1 MLILSNEHDGH
12 NANRRVSET
21 LVLLDQQ
28 GLQHEVMPFEATE
41 QFAAELPNATSVIL
55 FRVPALP
62 SVLRCIIAA
71 RQLGVPVYYHSD
83 AALLDPGD
91 APDIAAFRGLLTSDL
106 YDDLRFG
113 MPLFRAAARLC
124 DFGIAPT
131 GRLANTLRPL
141 VQSGRTFVIKDAFP
155 EKTQAA
161 HTPPGGERPNLR
173 LFLRVATLTFLDAA
187 PNTIV
192 MQLLAVLQRRPEVEF
207 YVSGA
212 LHLDRQFDLC
222 GGRIHHIR
230 LGGAAGDYL
239 PYLAASDVN
248 LVVRCATLD
257 DEYLAEISWSEAAAY
272 AVPSLMFMP
281 AGILPELRHEE
292 NVLRAA
298 EASCWAAA
306 LERLLGDWDLRK
318 RVATQARRD
327 ASILHASAQN
337 ARALNYALAEGQKLA
352 RTI

>member
-1 MLILSNEHDGH
+1 MS
-12 NANRRVSET
+12 
-21 LVLLDQQ
+21 
-28 GLQHEVMPFEATE
+28 FEATE
-41 QFAAELPNATSVIL
+41 QFAAELANATSVIL

-62 SVLRCIIAA
+62 SALRCIIAA

-83 AALLDPGD
+83 AALLDTGE
-91 APDIAAFRGLLTSDL
+91 APDIAAFRGLLTGDI

-113 MPLFRAAARLC
+113 IPLYRAAARLC

-131 GRLANTLRPL
+131 GRLAETLRPL
-141 VQSGRTFVIKDAFP
+141 VQSGRCFVIRDALP

-161 HTPPGGERPNLR
+161 HTPLARERLSFR
-173 LFLRVATLTFLDAA
+173 LFLRAASLAFLDAA
-187 PNTIV
+187 PDTIV
-192 MQLLAVLQRRPEVEF
+192 EQLLVVMQGRPDVEL
-207 YVSGA
+207 YVSGP
-212 LHLDRQFDLC
+212 LHLDRRFDIC
-222 GGRIHHIR
+222 GGRIHHIGS
-230 LGGAAGDYL
+230 GGEAGDHRT
-239 PYLAASDVN
+239 YLAASDVN
-248 LVVRCATLD
+248 LVVQCATP
-257 DEYLAEISWSEAAAY
+257 DEEYFAEISWSEAAAD

-306 LERLLGDWDLRK
+306 LERLLGNSDLRK

-337 ARALNYALAEGQKLA
+337 ASALNHALALSVDWKSL
-352 RTI
+352 TIKKVYQLFQSLL